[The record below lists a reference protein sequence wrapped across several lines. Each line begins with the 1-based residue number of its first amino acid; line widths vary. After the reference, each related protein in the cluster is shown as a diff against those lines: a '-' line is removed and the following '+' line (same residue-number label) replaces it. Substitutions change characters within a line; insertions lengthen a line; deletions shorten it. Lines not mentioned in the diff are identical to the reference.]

1 MSKFK
6 MKGAVKGQ
14 GRRRGVAFEQPQK
27 TSHPTEFIG
36 TISLTR
42 SGNGFV
48 TPDGGG
54 EDVMIMA
61 RDIGTALTGDKVEVL
76 MTLPFRG
83 VKRPTGRILRV
94 VERATRNIVCTLEQ
108 NGELWTA
115 VPITPTYKHT
125 FNLEEVGNAK
135 HGDRIVVRFKAWDN
149 PYFNPD
155 AELVSVIGPASNPS
169 LDTISVMTQYALERD
184 FPDQVISEAEEVSA
198 RLEDHDQRMDL
209 RNKYIFTI
217 DPATA
222 KDFDDALSLEIDADG
237 NRVLGVHIA
246 DVSHYVTP
254 GSELDRE
261 ARKRGTSVYFVDQVI
276 PMLPEQLSNGVCS
289 LVSNEDRLAFS
300 VFITFNAEG
309 IILKRSFSKSIIRSK
324 LRLTYEQAQ
333 EMIDTNGECDIGDA
347 EGRRLVVEINKLSQ
361 QLRAIRF
368 KKLSLNIS
376 APELEILME
385 NDEMVGIRPAPHFPA
400 HELVEEAMVAANEVV
415 AMELSTKKLPYIA
428 RFHDKPD
435 EEKLE
440 ELSASLTMLGI
451 MAGDLNDTRNL
462 VRLLKAVEDSP
473 LQYFVSTL
481 VLRSM
486 KRAEYSA
493 ENEGHFGLAK
503 RYYSHFTSPIR
514 RYPDLIS
521 HRQLAALLAGERQP
535 SKEELMAIAA
545 SSTATEY
552 NAEMASRDLIEI
564 KKYRYLEQLVSQED
578 KIGSHEFEAV
588 IVRVAEFGVF
598 VELPDLQISGMIHA
612 SMLSNAFLRYDKNRE
627 CLVGGGT
634 SFAAGDTLKVY
645 PIKINFE
652 ERKVDFALVSD
663 DGSTNRRTVL
673 STEGERS
680 SALKGSRK
688 LKENGRKGKFAS
700 KFETKHSKRDKHKG
714 GKHRR

>member
-14 GRRRGVAFEQPQK
+14 GRRRGAMFEQQSQK
-27 TSHPTEFIG
+27 SSHPTEFIG

-48 TPDGGG
+48 TPDAGG

-61 RDIGTALTGDKVEVL
+61 SDVGTALTGDKVEVL
-76 MTLPFRG
+76 MSLPFRG
-83 VKRPTGRILRV
+83 VKRPTGRVLRV

-125 FNLEEVGNAK
+125 FNLYDVGDAK
-135 HGDRIVVRFKAWDN
+135 PGDRIVVRFKAWDN

-155 AELVSVIGPASNPS
+155 AELVSIIGPASNPS

-198 RLEDHDQRMDL
+198 RLEDHDQRQDL
-209 RNKYIFTI
+209 REKYIFTI

-222 KDFDDALSLEIDADG
+222 KDFDDALSLEIDAEG

-261 ARKRGTSVYFVDQVI
+261 ARRRGTSVYFVDQVI

-289 LVSNEDRLAFS
+289 LVPNEDRLAFS

-309 IILKRSFSKSIIRSK
+309 IILKRSFTKSIIRSK

-333 EMIDTNGECDIGDA
+333 QMIDTNGECDIGDA
-347 EGRRLVVEINKLSQ
+347 EGRRLVVEINRLSQ
-361 QLRAIRF
+361 QLRQIRF

-385 NDEMVGIRPAPHFPA
+385 NDEMVGVRPAPHFPA

-415 AMELSTKKLPYIA
+415 AMELSSNKLPYLA
-428 RFHDKPD
+428 RFHDQPD

-451 MAGDLNDTRNL
+451 MAGDLTDTRNL
-462 VRLLKAVEDSP
+462 VRLLKAVENSP

-493 ENEGHFGLAK
+493 ESEGHFGLAK

-521 HRQLAALLAGERQP
+521 HRQLAALLVGERQP
-535 SKEELMAIAA
+535 SKDELMAIAA

-552 NAEMASRDLIEI
+552 TAEMASRDLIEI
-564 KKYRYLEQLVSQED
+564 KKYRYLEQLVQQD
-578 KIGSHEFEAV
+578 KIGSQEFEAV

-612 SMLSNAFLRYDKNRE
+612 SLLSNSFLRYDKNRE
-627 CLVGGGT
+627 CLVGGGV
-634 SFAAGDTLKVY
+634 SFAAGDSLKVY
-645 PIKINFE
+645 PIKVNFE
-652 ERKVDFALVSD
+652 ERKVDFALVSAE
-663 DGSTNRRTVL
+663 GAINPHAVL
-673 STEGERS
+673 STEGERPNPM
-680 SALKGSRK
+680 KGGRR
-688 LKENGRKGKFAS
+688 LKENGRKGKYAS
-700 KFETKHSKRDKHKG
+700 KFESKNKG
-714 GKHRR
+714 LHNKRGKRR

>member
-14 GRRRGVAFEQPQK
+14 VRRRGAMLDQQPAK
-27 TSHPTEFIG
+27 SSLPNEFTGI
-36 TISLTR
+36 ISLTR

-48 TPDGGG
+48 TPDCGGD
-54 EDVMIMA
+54 DVMIMA
-61 RDIGTALTGDKVEVL
+61 RDVGTALTGDKVEVL
-76 MTLPFRG
+76 MALPFRG
-83 VKRPTGRILRV
+83 VKRPTGRVLRV
-94 VERATRNIVCTLEQ
+94 VERASRNIVCTLEQ
-108 NGELWTA
+108 NGAFWTA

-125 FNLEEVGNAK
+125 FNLYDAGNAK
-135 HGDRIVVRFKAWDN
+135 PGDRIVVRFKAWDN

-169 LDTISVMTQYALERD
+169 LDTIAVMTQYALERD

-198 RLEDHDQRMDL
+198 RLEDTADREDL
-209 RNKYIFTI
+209 REKYIFTI

-222 KDFDDALSLEIDADG
+222 KDFDDALSLDIDEEG

-246 DVSHYVTP
+246 DVSHYVTT
-254 GSELDRE
+254 GSALDRE
-261 ARKRGTSVYFVDQVI
+261 ARRRGTSVYFVDQVI

-289 LVSNEDRLAFS
+289 LVPNEDRLAFS
-300 VFITFNAEG
+300 VFITFSSEG
-309 IILKRSFSKSIIRSK
+309 IMLKRRFTKSVICSKQ
-324 LRLTYEQAQ
+324 RLTYEQAQ
-333 EMIDTNGECDIGDA
+333 EMIDANGQCDLADA
-347 EGRRLVVEINKLSQ
+347 ECRRLVVEINKLSQ
-361 QLRAIRF
+361 QLREIRF

-385 NDEMVGIRPAPHFPA
+385 NDEMVGVRPAPHFPA
-400 HELVEEAMVAANEVV
+400 HELVEEAMVAANEAV

-451 MAGDLNDTRNL
+451 MAGDLTDTRNL
-462 VRLLKAVEDSP
+462 VRLLKAVENSP

-514 RYPDLIS
+514 RYPDLVS
-521 HRQLAALLAGERQP
+521 HRQLAALLFGERQP
-535 SKEELMAIAA
+535 SKDELIAIAA
-545 SSTATEY
+545 SSTTTEA
-552 NAEMASRDLIEI
+552 NAEQASRDLIEI
-564 KKYRYLEQLVSQED
+564 KKYRYLEQLVEQD
-578 KIGSHEFEAV
+578 KIGTHEFEAI

-612 SMLSNAFLRYDKNRE
+612 SLLSNSFLRYDKNRE

-634 SFAAGDTLKVY
+634 SFAAGDSLKVY
-645 PIKINFE
+645 PIKVNFE

-663 DGSTNRRTVL
+663 GDVSKARTVL

-680 SALKGSRK
+680 PSMKGGRK
-688 LKENGRKGKFAS
+688 LKENGRKGKYAS
-700 KFETKHSKRDKHKG
+700 KFEHKHSKKSHNK
-714 GKHRR
+714 RR

>member
-1 MSKFK
+1 MSKHR

-14 GRRRGVAFEQPQK
+14 GRRRNGLQEHQSSSP
-27 TSHPTEFIG
+27 SEFVGI
-36 TISLTR
+36 ISIAR

-48 TPDGGG
+48 TPEKGG

-61 RDIGTALTGDKVEVL
+61 RDVGTALTGDKVEVL
-76 MTLPFRG
+76 MSLPFRG
-83 VKRPTGRILRV
+83 VKRPTGRVLRV
-94 VERATRNIVCTLEQ
+94 VERAQRNIVCTLQQ
-108 NGELWTA
+108 NGSLWTA
-115 VPITPTYKHT
+115 VPITPNYKHT
-125 FNLEEVGNAK
+125 FNLFDVGAAK
-135 HGDRIVVRFKAWDN
+135 PGDRVVVRFKDWDN

-155 AELVSVIGPASNPS
+155 AELVSIIGPASNPS
-169 LDTISVMTQYALERD
+169 LDTIAVMTQYALEKD
-184 FPDQVISEAEEVSA
+184 FPNEVINEAEIVSA
-198 RLEDHDQRMDL
+198 KLEDYGNRMDL
-209 RNKYIFTI
+209 REKYIFTI

-222 KDFDDALSLEIDADG
+222 KDFDDALSLELDIEG

-246 DVSHYVTP
+246 DVSHYVEQ
-254 GSELDRE
+254 GSALDRE
-261 ARKRGTSVYFVDQVI
+261 ARRRGTSVYFVDQVI

-289 LVSNEDRLAFS
+289 LVPNEDRLAFS

-309 IILKRSFSKSIIRSK
+309 IMLKRSFAKSIIRSK

-333 EMIDTNGECDIGDA
+333 EMIDTNGQCELGDA

-361 QLRAIRF
+361 QLREIRF

-385 NDEMVGIRPAPHFPA
+385 NDEMVGVRPAPHFPA
-400 HELVEEAMVAANEVV
+400 HELVEEAMVAANEAV
-415 AMELSTKKLPYIA
+415 AMELSSNKLPYVA
-428 RFHDKPD
+428 RFHDQPD

-451 MAGDLNDTRNL
+451 MAGDLTDNRNL
-462 VRLLKAVEDSP
+462 VRLLKAVENSP
-473 LQYFVSTL
+473 LQYYVSTL

-514 RYPDLIS
+514 RYPDLVS

-535 SKEELMAIAA
+535 SKDELMAIAA

-552 NAEMASRDLIEI
+552 NAEQASRDLIEI
-564 KKYRYLEQLVSQED
+564 KKYRYLEQLVALD
-578 KIGSHEFEAV
+578 KVGTKNFEAV

-598 VELPDLQISGMIHA
+598 VELPDLQISGMIH
-612 SMLSNAFLRYDKNRE
+612 SSLLSNKFLRYDKNRE
-627 CLVGGGT
+627 CLTGGGV
-634 SFAAGDTLKVY
+634 SFAAGDSLMVY
-645 PIKINFE
+645 PIKVDFD
-652 ERKVDFALVSD
+652 ERKVDFALVGEDKDTSHP
-663 DGSTNRRTVL
+663 RAIL

-680 SALKGSRK
+680 NAMRGGRK
-688 LKENGRKGKFAS
+688 LKENGRKGKYAS
-700 KFETKHSKRDKHKG
+700 KFESKHKASHSKR
-714 GKHRR
+714 GKRR

>member
-1 MSKFK
+1 
-6 MKGAVKGQ
+6 
-14 GRRRGVAFEQPQK
+14 
-27 TSHPTEFIG
+27 
-36 TISLTR
+36 
-42 SGNGFV
+42 
-48 TPDGGG
+48 
-54 EDVMIMA
+54 
-61 RDIGTALTGDKVEVL
+61 
-76 MTLPFRG
+76 
-83 VKRPTGRILRV
+83 
-94 VERATRNIVCTLEQ
+94 
-108 NGELWTA
+108 
-115 VPITPTYKHT
+115 
-125 FNLEEVGNAK
+125 
-135 HGDRIVVRFKAWDN
+135 
-149 PYFNPD
+149 
-155 AELVSVIGPASNPS
+155 
-169 LDTISVMTQYALERD
+169 
-184 FPDQVISEAEEVSA
+184 
-198 RLEDHDQRMDL
+198 
-209 RNKYIFTI
+209 
-217 DPATA
+217 
-222 KDFDDALSLEIDADG
+222 
-237 NRVLGVHIA
+237 
-246 DVSHYVTP
+246 
-254 GSELDRE
+254 
-261 ARKRGTSVYFVDQVI
+261 
-276 PMLPEQLSNGVCS
+276 
-289 LVSNEDRLAFS
+289 
-300 VFITFNAEG
+300 
-309 IILKRSFSKSIIRSK
+309 
-324 LRLTYEQAQ
+324 
-333 EMIDTNGECDIGDA
+333 
-347 EGRRLVVEINKLSQ
+347 
-361 QLRAIRF
+361 
-368 KKLSLNIS
+368 
-376 APELEILME
+376 ME

-521 HRQLAALLAGERQP
+521 HRQLAALLLGERQP
-535 SKEELMAIAA
+535 SKDELMAIAA

-680 SALKGSRK
+680 SALKGGRK
-688 LKENGRKGKFAS
+688 LK
-700 KFETKHSKRDKHKG
+700 
-714 GKHRR
+714 